1 MKNSL
6 LAFLVLGGLAFS
18 CNRTSD
24 KLTAVSIGRIDSL
37 YSNLLKE
44 QRKIWVYVPNE
55 GSQTAY
61 SQQRYPVLYLLDGP
75 AHFHAVT
82 GLLRHLVENSL
93 CPEMIVVAIPNTDR
107 SRDLTPTHS
116 LGGTDG
122 KPQDFLK
129 TTGGGEVFTSFL
141 EKELIPYVE
150 AHYPTAPHRMLV
162 GHSFGGLFA
171 INALIN
177 HPRLFNSYVAIDPSM
192 WWDNRKL
199 LSHADTVLAKAPFDK
214 KTLFLS
220 IANTMEKGMDT
231 ARLVTDTTGNTEH
244 IRSIFQFRKEV
255 KANAANG
262 LRFGWKYYAADDHG
276 SVPLIS
282 EYDAFRFIFDYYK
295 PDIDY
300 ETVTVDV
307 LAHHF
312 KTVSDRIG
320 YALPP
325 PEAVVNQVGYSY
337 MRQKKFDQAFSF
349 FNLNVE
355 NYPKSQNVFDSMGD
369 FYVAK
374 GDTAKAIETYTKA
387 LTLGETP
394 YTRKKLEELNEK
406 RK

>member
-1 MKNSL
+1 MKHSF
-6 LAFLVLGGLAFS
+6 LAILVLSGLAFS

-55 GSQTAY
+55 GSQTPS

-75 AHFHAVT
+75 AHFYAVT
-82 GLLRHLVENSL
+82 GLLQHLAENSL

-107 SRDLTPTHS
+107 TRDLTPTHS

-150 AHYPTAPHRMLV
+150 SHYPTAPNRMLV
-162 GHSFGGLFA
+162 GHSLGGLFA

-177 HPRLFNSYVAIDPSM
+177 HPQLFNSYVAIDPSM

-199 LSHADTVLAKAPFDK
+199 LSHADTVLLQARFDK

-220 IANTMEKGMDT
+220 IANTMKKGMDT
-231 ARLVTDTTGNTEH
+231 TRVVSDSTGNTSH
-244 IRSIFQFRKEV
+244 IRSILHFAKQA
-255 KANAANG
+255 KANAGNG
-262 LRFGWKYYAADDHG
+262 LRFGWKYYANDDHG

-282 EYDAFRFIFDYYK
+282 EYDAIRFIFDYYK

-300 ETVTVDV
+300 ETVTVDI
-307 LAHHF
+307 LTDHF

-325 PEAVVNQVGYSY
+325 AEAMVNQVGYSY
-337 MRQKKFDQAFSF
+337 MREKKFDQAFSF

-394 YTRKKLEELNEK
+394 HTRKKLEELKGK